1 MINLAHVYKRFAKK
15 QALIDINL
23 SLSDGESLALCGP
36 NGAGKTTL
44 LRILANLSNPTSGD
58 VIINGKKLN
67 RQALKFR
74 GMIGFVGPQTLLY
87 ENLSA
92 AENLRF
98 YTKLYGISDP
108 DRHINAILTLM
119 DLKQQKDGLLRTFSS
134 GMQQRLA
141 IGRALLHDPCI
152 LLLDEPFNGLDTS
165 ASQQLMTLLDGLQ
178 EQGKTI
184 MLASHN
190 IERFSALCR
199 RCIILDQGR
208 IKADIDI
215 TDLEPDKLLQTY
227 DQTVAAHSGRG
238 SVV

>member
-23 SLSDGESLALCGP
+23 SLSDGKSLALCGP

-44 LRILANLSNPTSGD
+44 LRILANLSKPSSGD
-58 VIINGKKLN
+58 VIINGKNLN
-67 RQALKFR
+67 RQGLKLR

-87 ENLSA
+87 DNLTA

-108 DRHINAILTLM
+108 DRHINAILTLIG
-119 DLKQQKDGLLRTFSS
+119 LNQQKDDLLRTFSS

-141 IGRALLHDPCI
+141 IGRALLHDPSI

-165 ASQQLMTLLDGLQ
+165 ASQQLMSLLCGLQ
-178 EQGKTI
+178 EQGKT
-184 MLASHN
+184 MLLASHN
-190 IERFSALCR
+190 IERSSALCQ

-208 IKADIDI
+208 IKADIDN

-227 DQTVAAHSGRG
+227 DKTVTAHSGRG
-238 SVV
+238 SAI